1 MPLFDTL
8 CRIKSFYNSREYF
21 HIWKNWHSIIRAV
34 SNLMKIGCYTLSW
47 IASILYNSVTVASS
61 AESGTSSLDMAGL
74 DSEPV
79 CPVRWASK
87 VSLLLNE
94 NITISLFK

>member
-34 SNLMKIGCYTLSW
+34 SNLVKIHSPWLLYF
-47 IASILYNSVTVASS
+47 IMDASILYNSVTVAASG
-61 AESGTSSLDMAGL
+61 ESGISNFDMADL

-79 CPVRWASK
+79 YPVRWASK
-87 VSLLLNE
+87 VSLL
-94 NITISLFK
+94 TISLFK